1 MAMNAGKTRN
11 KPGTDFRGE
20 TPIVPRC
27 GGERGVESWG
37 LLAWQGLALHVG
49 IGREGSCSSSR
60 SVPRM

>member
-20 TPIVPRC
+20 TPFVPWC
-27 GGERGVESWG
+27 GGERGVESLG

-49 IGREGSCSSSR
+49 IGREGAATSSR
-60 SVPRM
+60 SFPGM